1 MHMRFDNILYFLLS
15 ALAVLLAASCSDIKT
30 VPQAYSSAEL
40 SDLRITEASHYLY
53 RDSLGIKLKA
63 TDRDS
68 MLTDDVVLS
77 KDNQGAILIGKSEIL
92 DLKTNV
98 IDIDIVVDN
107 SIGDIEVNQAW
118 INSVLSKLNTGLQV
132 RLTLTNSDLSSVETD
147 GKRNTDKLAADLN
160 PQKKYTAYLFESSSF
175 FSTANA
181 VSIRVNERTDSEK
194 VLILGNAYLLQSP
207 YLFVH
212 ELLHG
217 FGLTHHNEMYEMDA
231 PCAHSNAEHMTPFF
245 NVMHESNVGCA
256 RRLAGRQIMILN
268 EDTYFPPVVG
278 DPLFPDDNA
287 CGCNFTGL
295 GNPIE
300 RYLNGF
306 DTNIDD
312 TALSGDDVMLL
323 DYLATSNGNILPLL
337 IETVLRENF
346 TAEAME
352 LGIASASYV
361 DLRIE
366 TLKLQ
371 RTYNLSRWIREN
383 MEVRGIAVSDT
394 NWNMTFDATDTIEF
408 DTLVDMALGQIAEN
422 QCAMGCSVMI
432 GAEDICDMLRP
443 REGDNAESVK
453 GRTKNIR
460 DKFLLSYTKPML
472 ELKGLKESIKA
483 KLKEV
488 KDGKD
493 NEIKNP
499 AGSDGDI
506 GVDDSIG
513 NGGNDGIKDSNGIVT
528 EEDKEPNQKKDDRQ
542 ERKKNQ

>member
-40 SDLRITEASHYLY
+40 SDLRIIEASHYLY

-68 MLTDDVVLS
+68 MLTDDVILS

-92 DLKTNV
+92 DLKTDV

-107 SIGDIEVNQAW
+107 SIGDLEVNQAW
-118 INSVLSKLNTGLQV
+118 INSVLSKLNTGIEV
-132 RLTLTNSDLSSVETD
+132 RLTVTNSDLSSVVTD
-147 GKRNTDKLAADLN
+147 GKRNTDKLVEDLN
-160 PQKKYTAYLFESSSF
+160 PQNKYTAFLFESSSF
-175 FSTANA
+175 FHTANA
-181 VSIRVNERTDSEK
+181 VAIRVNERTDSEK

-231 PCAHSNAEHMTPFF
+231 PCAHSNVEHMTPFF

-268 EDTYFPPVVG
+268 EDTYFPPVVD

-312 TALSGDDVMLL
+312 TPLVGDDVMLL
-323 DYLATSNGNILPLL
+323 DHLATINGDILPLQ
-337 IETVLRENF
+337 IETVVRANF
-346 TAEAME
+346 TAEAAE
-352 LGIASASYV
+352 LGIANASYV

-383 MEVRGIAVSDT
+383 MEAKGIAVSDT
-394 NWNMTFDATDTIEF
+394 NWNMTFGPDDILEF
-408 DTLVDMALGQIAEN
+408 NTLVDMSLEEIAEN
-422 QCAMGCSVMI
+422 QCVMGCSVMM
-432 GAEDICDMLRP
+432 GGEEICDMLRP
-443 REGDNAESVK
+443 KEAGDPNSEN
-453 GRTKNIR
+453 GRTKNLREKFLVGFTKPLRELDGLKGAIR
-460 DKFLLSYTKPML
+460 DR
-472 ELKGLKESIKA
+472 LKK
-483 KLKEV
+483 V

-493 NEIKNP
+493 SEIKDP
-499 AGSDGDI
+499 AGNDGDI
-506 GVDDSIG
+506 GV
-513 NGGNDGIKDSNGIVT
+513 NDSNQNGDSGGEI
-528 EEDKEPNQKKDDRQ
+528 KEPKRVVTKED
-542 ERKKNQ
+542 